1 MTSTGVVERTA
12 CGMQV
17 KIYATLRDLLGHRE
31 LEVEANEGDTVREVL
46 RRLASSYPP
55 LASKLWDHEEKLT
68 GQVTILVNGRL
79 LPFVGGPD
87 TGIHPSDD
95 LKLFPPIGGG

>member
-1 MTSTGVVERTA
+1 
-12 CGMQV
+12 MQV
-17 KIYATLRDLLGHRE
+17 KVYATLRDLLGRRE
-31 LEVEANEGDTVREVL
+31 LDVEANEGDTVRDVL
-46 RRLASSYPP
+46 RRLASNYPP

-87 TGIHPSDD
+87 AAIHPGDD